1 MSEENKKESLD
12 KAKES
17 LDKAR
22 DATKESLD
30 KAKDATKELAASLG
44 SAFMA
49 GSPRERARN
58 SGKYLAGLGISWGI
72 LSIIGAIIIAF
83 QSSCS
88 EVSEYSDSC
97 LEKTYP
103 NVDWAVGSI
112 FVNVIVASFLYAVGT
127 YIEARM
133 SEESSN

>member
-1 MSEENKKESLD
+1 
-12 KAKES
+12 
-17 LDKAR
+17 
-22 DATKESLD
+22 
-30 KAKDATKELAASLG
+30 
-44 SAFMA
+44 
-49 GSPRERARN
+49 
-58 SGKYLAGLGISWGI
+58 LAGLGISWGI

-88 EVSEYSDSC
+88 EVSEYTDSC

-133 SEESSN
+133 SEESSI